1 MLSHLLMAAAT
12 CLASLESQNEDS
24 ALATRGGKSLLGT
37 FPFNAQAV
45 DDLNLHES
53 QNLNLHESQH
63 LVENTAPALPASQAL
78 DARDARQVEIT
89 ISKTLW
95 WMARMDDGCKR
106 CQTGGNHNLNNFI
119 MDALL
124 KNTIS
129 RGVMYFH

>member
-1 MLSHLLMAAAT
+1 MLSHLLVAAAT
-12 CLASLESQNEDS
+12 CLASLESQNDLVSLESQNEDS
-24 ALATRGGKSLLGT
+24 ALATRGGKSLLAT

-53 QNLNLHESQH
+53 RHLAQN
-63 LVENTAPALPASQAL
+63 VAPALPASQAL

-106 CQTGGNHNLNNFI
+106 CQTGGNHNLNNFM
-119 MDALL
+119 MDSPLL
-124 KNTIS
+124 
-129 RGVMYFH
+129 RV